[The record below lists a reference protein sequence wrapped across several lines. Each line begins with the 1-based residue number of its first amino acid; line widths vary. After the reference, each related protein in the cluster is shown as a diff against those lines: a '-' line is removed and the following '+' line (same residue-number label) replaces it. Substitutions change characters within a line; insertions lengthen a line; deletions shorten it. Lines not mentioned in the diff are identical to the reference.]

1 VVRLYESLGGRAHAT
16 ITADADVGS
25 VDATDLLER
34 KSPDGAASEGPSIDL
49 ELRPFQLVTLRFH
62 R

>member
-1 VVRLYESLGGRAHAT
+1 
-16 ITADADVGS
+16 

-34 KSPDGAASEGPSIDL
+34 PVPKGATSEGPSIDL